1 VKKRVTRVLFVA
13 VTSLPAAAN
22 AQTPYYPSGAV
33 PQPPVNLD
41 PSATGNQAAP
51 PPEPQQPQ
59 GPNIVVVKPD
69 GTVTKGGDESNA
81 APSGYFIDNNNQP
94 TGMMNPENEPAQ
106 VNNGPVPE
114 LHVVRSGD
122 TLWDICSYYFNDP
135 WQWPKIWSY
144 NPQITNPHWIYPGDL
159 VRLLP
164 RGQFSQAPSNEGELK
179 QTPTPEPAPVDNLPP
194 PAKRI
199 GVGLEQVA
207 FVEKSDLDRSITIDG
222 SVDEKLLLGKGDAV
236 YLSYPT
242 NNPPQVGKTYSIYVP
257 DNPVKGNG
265 KDYGAYVRL
274 LGTLRV
280 DSVKQ
285 DKRAHAIITDSN
297 MEIQRGA
304 KVGPLMKE
312 FSTVPNVPPKVD
324 LQGSIIAMLT
334 RERLIGQGELV
345 FIDQG
350 KGSGIEVGNRMYV
363 VRRGDAYPA
372 HASLQTGQDDR
383 RFPARALGQIVIVEV
398 GDKISV
404 GLVTLSVQEMGVGDV
419 VTMQVA
425 K

>member
-1 VKKRVTRVLFVA
+1 MKKRVRRALFVA
-13 VTSLPAAAN
+13 VATMPAAAN
-22 AQTPYYPSGAV
+22 AQVPVYPTGAI

-41 PSATGNQAAP
+41 PSVGGSQAP
-51 PPEPQQPQ
+51 PPPAPAQQSNT
-59 GPNIVVVKPD
+59 PNVIVVKPD
-69 GTVTKGGDESNA
+69 GSVTNSNGGEGA
-81 APSGYFIDNNNQP
+81 APSGYFVDSGAP
-94 TGMMNPENEPAQ
+94 TGIMNPENEPAQ
-106 VNNGPVPE
+106 VNSGPVPE

-122 TLWDICSYYFNDP
+122 TLWDICAYYFNDP

-144 NPQITNPHWIYPGDL
+144 NPQVTNPHWIYPGDL

-164 RGQFSQAPSNEGELK
+164 RGQFA
-179 QTPTPEPAPVDNLPP
+179 QTATDTKPANTETPQPVDNLPP
-194 PAKRI
+194 PARKI
-199 GVGLEQVA
+199 GVGLQQVA

-222 SVDEKLLLGKGDAV
+222 SVDEKVLLGKGDAV

-242 NNPPQVGKTYSIYVP
+242 NNPPEVGKTYSIYVP
-257 DNPVKGNG
+257 DNPVHASG

-280 DSVKQ
+280 DNVKQ
-285 DKRAHAIITDSN
+285 DKRARAVITDSN
-297 MEIQRGA
+297 MEIERGA
-304 KVGPLMKE
+304 KVGPLLKE

-334 RERLIGQGELV
+334 RDRLIGQGELV

-350 KGSGIEVGNRMYV
+350 QGSGVEIGNRMYV
-363 VRRGDAYPA
+363 VRRGDAYPD
-372 HASLQTGQDDR
+372 HALTTVGQDDR
-383 RFPARALGQIVIVEV
+383 RFPARALGQVVIVEV

-404 GLVTLSVQEMGVGDV
+404 GLVTLSIQEMGVGDV
-419 VTMQVA
+419 VMMQAA